1 MHPRPARRFDHR
13 GFLKIGEEVY
23 PCQMSNMSASGATI
37 TFDGPIDVP
46 EAFSIF
52 LTPDDKVARACSVVW
67 RQGTDIGV
75 AFIRKDLMASA

>member
-1 MHPRPARRFDHR
+1 
-13 GFLKIGEEVY
+13 
-23 PCQMSNMSASGATI
+23 MSASGATI